1 MPEARLPI
9 PPNLVIGAALG
20 SALLVGMMI
29 AVNVGFGIAAMLALI
44 YVPLVFID
52 LPVAIALWVGLTFV
66 EAVPALSI
74 GPLLAFL
81 LIIFGWIGTLRRED
95 SQTRVLLRQHRGR
108 ILLVLSLAVW
118 VVLSLLW
125 APDPGVG
132 GSIVADWLTAG
143 ALFVLILTSIGS
155 RRAVWWVAG
164 AFVGGAVL
172 SVVLGLT
179 GLVSNELYSSATA
192 FQTAGEAGRLR
203 GGSGDPNFL
212 AAGLVPAIVIAGS
225 LMVSTRRVGAQFA
238 LACSIGVLIIGLAAS
253 ESRGGL
259 LAVGVALIVA
269 LIVVRRR
276 AYLAAFV
283 VTLVGFA
290 ALWFAIN
297 PDSWERVTHFDS
309 QGNGRADLW
318 QVGWEIA
325 GDHPLV
331 GVGAGNFRS
340 VSPDYVRRPRELQF
354 VDLIAERPL
363 VVHNAYL
370 QTLTET
376 GLIGLGLYL
385 AIIFTSLRAALLAAR
400 RFEAGGRM
408 DMANLSRALIV
419 AIMAGLTASF
429 FISSET
435 DPRMWALFALGPV
448 LFGISQ
454 RGALEDPQG
463 PAQA

>member
-1 MPEARLPI
+1 ML
-9 PPNLVIGAALG
+9 AAN
-20 SALLVGMMI
+20 I
-29 AVNVGFGIAAMLALI
+29 GFGIAAMLTLI

-52 LPVAIALWVGLTFV
+52 LPVAVALWVGLTFV
-66 EAVPALSI
+66 QAVPALSV
-74 GPLLAFL
+74 GPLLALL
-81 LIIFGWIGTLRRED
+81 LIGFGWIGTLRRED
-95 SQTRVLLRQHRGR
+95 SETRTLLRQHRGR
-108 ILLVLSLAVW
+108 ALLVLALMVW

-125 APDPGVG
+125 APDPGVA

-143 ALFVLILTSIGS
+143 ALFVLILTTIGS
-155 RRAVWWVAG
+155 KRAVWWVAG

-212 AAGLVPAIVIAGS
+212 AAGLVPAIVIAS
-225 LMVSTRRVGAQFA
+225 ALLISTRRVGAQLA
-238 LACSIGVLIIGLAAS
+238 LISSIGVMTVGLAAS

-259 LAVGVALIVA
+259 IAVGVALIVA
-269 LIVVRRR
+269 LLVVRRR
-276 AYLAAFV
+276 IYLVTFV

-297 PDSWERVTHFDS
+297 PGSWSRVTHFDS

-318 QVGWEIA
+318 KVGWEISE
-325 GDHPLV
+325 DNPVV
-331 GVGAGNFRS
+331 GVGVGNFRS
-340 VSPDYVRRPRELQF
+340 VSPEYVRRPRELQY

-385 AIIFTSLRAALLAAR
+385 TIIFTSLRAALLAAR
-400 RFEAGGRM
+400 RFEAGGRIE
-408 DMANLSRALIV
+408 MANISRALIV
-419 AIMAGLTASF
+419 AIMAGLAASF

-435 DPRMWALFALGPV
+435 DPRMWALFALGPA
-448 LFGISQ
+448 LLGISY
-454 RGALEDPQG
+454 RLALDPEA
-463 PAQA
+463 PAEPV

>member
-1 MPEARLPI
+1 MARLPI
-9 PPNLVIGAALG
+9 PPSLVIAAALS

-29 AVNVGFGIAAMLALI
+29 AVNVAFGIAAMLALV

-52 LPVAIALWVGLTFV
+52 LPVAIALWVGLTFI
-66 EAVPALSI
+66 EAVPALSV

-81 LIIFGWIGTLRRED
+81 LIIFGWIGTLRRD
-95 SQTRVLLRQHRGR
+95 NSLTRTLLRQHRTR
-108 ILLVLSLAVW
+108 ILLVLALAIW

-125 APDPGVG
+125 APNPGVA

-155 RRAVWWVAG
+155 KRAVWWVAG

-212 AAGLVPAIVIAGS
+212 AAGLVPAIVIAS
-225 LMVSTRRVGAQFA
+225 ALLISTRRLVAQFA
-238 LACSIGVLIIGLAAS
+238 LVCSIGVLIIGLAAS

-269 LIVVRRR
+269 LLVARRR
-276 AYLAAFV
+276 TTLIAFV
-283 VTLVGFA
+283 VALVGFTA
-290 ALWFAIN
+290 FWFAIN
-297 PDSWERVTHFDS
+297 PGSWQRVTHFDS

-325 GDHPLV
+325 GDHPVV
-331 GVGAGNFRS
+331 GVGVGNFRS
-340 VSPDYVRRPRELQF
+340 VSPDYVRRPRELQY

-376 GLIGLGLYL
+376 GLVGLLLYL
-385 AIIFTSLRAALLAAR
+385 TIIFTSLRAALLAAR
-400 RFEAGGRM
+400 RFEAGGRL
-408 DMANLSRALIV
+408 DMANVSRALIV

-435 DPRMWALFALGPV
+435 DARMWALFALGPV
-448 LFGISQ
+448 LLGISK
-454 RGALEDPQG
+454 RIALGDPE
-463 PAQA
+463 AAAEA